1 MIKTFRQF
9 IEENKD
15 EIIALR
21 KIYDQAYKD
30 RSMVI
35 EGLKASYE
43 KLKITSLIQHIPG
56 RGFLFGSVDLE
67 GRDYELLANYRQT
80 NMNVSFMF

>member
-43 KLKITSLIQHIPG
+43 KT
-56 RGFLFGSVDLE
+56 
-67 GRDYELLANYRQT
+67 
-80 NMNVSFMF
+80 